1 MRPLIINKTTTTP
14 KVTLDKAEGIFKFE
28 GVSRP
33 EDVLKFYNPV
43 FEWIQEYLQD
53 PNQKTVVEFQL
64 IYHNTASAKIIVK
77 LINLFKMLAAAN
89 KEVEVKWY
97 YRENDED
104 IKESGED
111 YKSLIDIPVELIEIA

>member
-1 MRPLIINKTTTTP
+1 MKPLIINNTTTTP
-14 KVTLDKAEGIFKFE
+14 KVTLDKASGTFKFE

-33 EDVLKFYNPV
+33 EDVLKFYNPI
-43 FEWIQEYLQD
+43 FDWIHDYLQD
-53 PNQKTVVEFQL
+53 PNEKTVVEFRL

-77 LINLFKMLAAAN
+77 LLNQFKLLKDFN
-89 KEVEVKWY
+89 KEIEVKWY

-111 YKSLIDIPVELIEIA
+111 YKSLLDIPFELIQI